1 MIYSLNE
8 VLIVAKCIVNEY
20 KKELDKAYMEV
31 LIVAKCIVNLAC
43 LSEMILF
50 ILVLIVAK
58 CIVNIVRNNIL
69 FTFLSY

>member
-1 MIYSLNE
+1 
-8 VLIVAKCIVNEY
+8 
-20 KKELDKAYMEV
+20 MEV

>member
-1 MIYSLNE
+1 
-8 VLIVAKCIVNEY
+8 
-20 KKELDKAYMEV
+20 MEV

-58 CIVNIVRNNIL
+58 CNVNFLNHFLLTLNI
-69 FTFLSY
+69 

>member
-8 VLIVAKCIVNEY
+8 VLIVAKCIVNYEDCNGGIDWY
-20 KKELDKAYMEV
+20 EV